1 MAPEEEQIT
10 FEHLPRI
17 LSLLQKDVKEIKN
30 FIVRNSKQSTDDD
43 EWMDVKALQAYHPNR
58 PAARTIY
65 DWIHYKRVPYYKDG
79 KRIRFKRSEI
89 DEWLL
94 TGYHRTH
101 GEVFEDTIDII
112 NSKRTGSY

>member
-1 MAPEEEQIT
+1 MAPEEEQIS

-17 LSLLQKDVKEIKN
+17 LSLLQRDVKEIKN

-65 DWIHYKRVPYYKDG
+65 DWIHG

>member
-17 LSLLQKDVKEIKN
+17 LSLLQRDVKEIKN

-43 EWMDVKALQAYHPNR
+43 EWMDVKALMAYHPNR

-89 DEWLL
+89 DDWLVK
-94 TGYHRTH
+94 GYHRTDEELLDDAIAYVNTH
-101 GEVFEDTIDII
+101 SI
-112 NSKRTGSY
+112 R